1 MFAHVVV
8 SRIADKVIESVV
20 VCSPHETVITCT
32 VQRFTPVPLDTR
44 LVARAVE
51 KAG

>member
-8 SRIADKVIESVV
+8 SRIADIVVQSVV
-20 VCSPHETVITCT
+20 VTHPQETVITCT